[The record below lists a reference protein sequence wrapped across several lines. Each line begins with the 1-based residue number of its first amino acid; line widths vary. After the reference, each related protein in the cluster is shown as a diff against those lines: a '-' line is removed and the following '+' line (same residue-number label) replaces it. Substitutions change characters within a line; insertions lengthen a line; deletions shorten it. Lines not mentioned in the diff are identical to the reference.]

1 MKKILLIILFVAVVY
16 TYCYFIFPSH
26 ISILQTS
33 LQDFDFNLLLNRQP
47 VVIEDKIKD
56 VRSVLSSWFSPNIIE
71 DIQFDK
77 KRTWNINFHKYLF
90 CYATDDAD
98 ILLYPPGNKVVNDV
112 PDNREP
118 IIAVKLKKGQ
128 SLVIPYRWYYNA
140 PNNIKLYGIH
150 DYITYILAFI
160 L

>member
-1 MKKILLIILFVAVVY
+1 MKIFFIILFIAVIY
-16 TYCYFIFPSH
+16 AYCYFIYPSH
-26 ISILQTS
+26 ISIVQTS

-47 VVIEDKIKD
+47 LVIEDQIKD
-56 VRSVLSSWFSPNIIE
+56 VLSVISSWFSPNIVQ

-77 KRTWNINFHKYLF
+77 KRTWNINFHKYLY
-90 CYATDDAD
+90 CYATDDTD

-118 IIAVKLKKGQ
+118 ILAIKLKKNQ

-140 PNNIKLYGIH
+140 PTNVKLYAIH
-150 DYITYILAFI
+150 DYMTYILAI
-160 L
+160 II